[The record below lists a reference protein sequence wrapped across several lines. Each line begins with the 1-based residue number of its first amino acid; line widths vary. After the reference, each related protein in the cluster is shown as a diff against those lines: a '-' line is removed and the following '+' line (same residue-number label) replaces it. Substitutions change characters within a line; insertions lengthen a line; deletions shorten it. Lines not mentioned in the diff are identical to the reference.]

1 MFDALLSGRLRGVAK
16 LRTASNGS
24 PYATFRLGVPSK
36 TGESLLC
43 SCVTFS
49 KTAIEALQALDDGD
63 SVAVTGEAG
72 ICTWEGSGGTT
83 RYGLELTVQG
93 VMTAYHMGRKRKPAG
108 AAPEY
113 PEGCA

>member
-1 MFDALLSGRLRGVAK
+1 MFDALLSGRLRGVAT
-16 LRTASNGS
+16 LRTAANGS

-49 KTAIEALQALDDGD
+49 KTAIDAVQSLDDGD

-72 ICTWEGSGGTT
+72 IRTWDGSDGSI
-83 RYGLELTVQG
+83 RYGLELTVHG
-93 VMTAYHMGRKRKPAG
+93 VMTAYHMGRKRKAAG
-108 AAPEY
+108 GGAEQT
-113 PEGCA
+113 EGSL